1 MRLLLCAWHSIA
13 AADLDTLPGFSDID
27 YEHRFISSMAR
38 PFKQRFVGP
47 HPKVTTFKPQGIPVT
62 ELDILMLT
70 LDELEAIR
78 LADLEGDDQERAA
91 MKMHIS
97 RPTFG
102 RILERG
108 HRVVADAL
116 FNGKAIQIGGG
127 PVVSAR
133 RGKVRCRRCRRAWDI
148 PLAVATDFRCPRC
161 ATKG

>member
-1 MRLLLCAWHSIA
+1 
-13 AADLDTLPGFSDID
+13 
-27 YEHRFISSMAR
+27 MAR

-47 HPKVTTFKPQGIPVT
+47 HPTVTTFKPQGVPAN
-62 ELDILMLT
+62 ELDFLTLT

-78 LADLEGDDQERAA
+78 LADLEGDDQEQAA

-127 PVVSAR
+127 PVVTAR
-133 RGKVRCRRCRRAWDI
+133 RGQVRCRLCRRAWDI
-148 PLAVATDFRCPRC
+148 PLSVATDFRCPRC
-161 ATKG
+161 AAKS